1 MRILSL
7 FIALIAH
14 LTSIEAQELKFTATS
29 SLSKAAVGEQI
40 KIIYSLNTMGSG
52 FKVPDLSNFEV
63 LMGPQQM
70 FSSQNNN
77 GKVSQS
83 LSYTFVISG
92 IKPGRF
98 TIPPASIK
106 VGNGKMESNALQIEI
121 IKSAASNNSD
131 KVNDNVASNNN
142 DLFARAIVSK
152 VNTTVGDQIVVTYK
166 IYTKHAQLSY
176 ELSKAPSFNGFYT
189 EEIALAAKPTGVQET
204 INGQSYLSAE
214 IKKLLAFP
222 QKSGKLEIPP
232 LELNCVV
239 KQRVQPR
246 NMWEQVLGGG
256 YKDVEVKIKSA
267 PLIIDVK
274 ELDPTNKPADY
285 DGAVGKFEIN
295 ASLEPQQLNAGDA
308 ASLKIT
314 ISGKGNLKLI
324 DPLKL
329 QLPEELEL
337 YDPQIKDNI
346 SVSSGGMTGSRTFE
360 YLIIPRAG
368 GNYKIG
374 PLNFSWYDAEK
385 RAFQSKSIPEFD
397 LNVEKGD
404 GTASINKN
412 KAGKGALPKKINND
426 IRFIKKGSGT
436 LQYEAPQLFFLSVPF
451 YLSSGI
457 APLLLVAFLLI
468 RKRRLHRERNK
479 EVIKVQEAGT
489 SAIKR
494 LKKAS
499 EFLLTNQKD
508 NFYEEV
514 YRALNTYFSDKLKL
528 PASSLNRQILQ
539 EILNSRNVPA
549 TTVQNVLATLD
560 ACEFARFA
568 PGAAA
573 NMKEVYEQA
582 ATCIHEI
589 EEAIKS

>member
-1 MRILSL
+1 MRILTL
-7 FIALIAH
+7 LMVLVAH
-14 LTSIEAQELKFTATS
+14 LNSIIGQELKFTATAS
-29 SLSKAAVGEQI
+29 PAKAAVGEQI
-40 KIIYSLNTMGSG
+40 KIVYSLNAMGSS

-70 FSSQNNN
+70 FGSQNYN

-83 LSYTFVISG
+83 LSYTFIISG
-92 IKPGRF
+92 KKTGKF
-98 TIPPASIK
+98 TIPPAAIK
-106 VGNGKMESNALQIEI
+106 VGNGRMESNALQIEI
-121 IKSAASNNSD
+121 VKGAAANNSA
-131 KVNDNVASNNN
+131 KGNDNVVSTNS
-142 DLFARAIVSK
+142 DLFVRAIVSK
-152 VNTTVGDQIVVTYK
+152 NNTTVGDQIVVTYK

-189 EEIALAAKPTGVQET
+189 EDIALAAKPTGVKET
-204 INGQSYLSAE
+204 INGQSYLTAE

-232 LELNCVV
+232 LELNCVQARSIWKHV
-239 KQRVQPR
+239 
-246 NMWEQVLGGG
+246 MGGG

-267 PLIIDVK
+267 PLSIDVQVP
-274 ELDPTNKPADY
+274 DATNKPAEY
-285 DGAVGKFEIN
+285 NGAVGRFELE
-295 ASLEPQQLNAGDA
+295 ASIDPQQLSTGDA
-308 ASLKIT
+308 ATLKIT
-314 ISGKGNLKLI
+314 LSGRGNLKLI

-329 QLPEELEL
+329 QLPEELEV

-346 SVSSGGMTGSRTFE
+346 SVSSGGMSGSRTFE

-368 GNYKIG
+368 GSYKIG
-374 PLNFSWYDAEK
+374 PLNFSWYDPEK
-385 RAFQSKSIPEFD
+385 RAFQTQSIPEFT

-404 GTASINKN
+404 GTASGNKN
-412 KAGKGALPKKINND
+412 KAVKGTSPKKINDD
-426 IRFIKKGSGT
+426 IRFIKKENVV
-436 LQYEAPQLFFLSVPF
+436 LQSETPQLFFLSIPF
-451 YLSSGI
+451 YAGSGI
-457 APLLLVAFLLI
+457 APLMLVAFLLI
-468 RKRRLHRERNK
+468 RNRRLNRERNK
-479 EVIKVQEAGT
+479 DVIKVQEAGT

-499 EFLLTNQKD
+499 DFLAADQKD

-514 YRALNTYFSDKLKL
+514 YRALNMYFSDKLKI
-528 PASSLNRQILQ
+528 PASALNKQSLQ
-539 EILNSRNVPA
+539 EILQSRNVPDL
-549 TTVQNVLATLD
+549 TVKKVMSTLD

-582 ATCIHEI
+582 AACIHEI

>member
-1 MRILSL
+1 MRILTL
-7 FIALIAH
+7 LMVLVAH
-14 LTSIEAQELKFTATS
+14 LNSIIGQELKFTATAS
-29 SLSKAAVGEQI
+29 PAKAAVGEQI
-40 KIIYSLNTMGSG
+40 KIVYSLNAMGSG

-70 FSSQNNN
+70 FGSQNYN

-83 LSYTFVISG
+83 LSYTFIISG
-92 IKPGRF
+92 KKTGKF

-121 IKSAASNNSD
+121 VKGATANNST
-131 KVNDNVASNNN
+131 KGNDNVVGNNN
-142 DLFARAIVSK
+142 DLFVRAIVSK

-189 EEIALAAKPTGVQET
+189 EDIALAAKPTGVQET
-204 INGQSYLSAE
+204 INGQSYLTAE

-222 QKSGKLEIPP
+222 QKAGKLEIPP

-239 KQRVQPR
+239 KQRVQAR
-246 NMWEQVLGGG
+246 SIWEQVMGGG

-267 PLIIDVK
+267 PLSIDVQ
-274 ELDPTNKPADY
+274 EPNPTNKPAEY
-285 DGAVGKFEIN
+285 NGAVGRFELE
-295 ASLEPQQLNAGDA
+295 ASLDPQQLSTGEA
-308 ASLKIT
+308 ATLKIT
-314 ISGKGNLKLI
+314 LSGRGNLKLI

-329 QLPEELEL
+329 QLPDELEV

-346 SVSSGGMTGSRTFE
+346 SVSSGGMSGSRTFE

-368 GNYKIG
+368 GSYKIG
-374 PLNFSWYDAEK
+374 PLNFSWYDPEK
-385 RAFQSKSIPEFD
+385 RAFQTKSIPEFI

-404 GTASINKN
+404 GTAVGNKN
-412 KAGKGALPKKINND
+412 KAGKGTSPKKLNED
-426 IRFIKKGSGT
+426 IRFIKKESVV
-436 LQYEAPQLFFLSVPF
+436 LQSETPQLFFLSIPF

-457 APLLLVAFLLI
+457 APLMFVAFLLI
-468 RKRRLHRERNK
+468 RNRRLNRERNK
-479 EVIKVQEAGT
+479 DVIKVQEAGT

-494 LKKAS
+494 LKKSS
-499 EFLLTNQKD
+499 EFLAADQKD
-508 NFYEEV
+508 GFYEEV

-528 PASSLNRQILQ
+528 PASALNRQSLQ
-539 EILNSRNVPA
+539 EILQVRNVPVS
-549 TTVQNVLATLD
+549 TVQKVLATLD

-573 NMKEVYEQA
+573 NMNEVYEQA
-582 ATCIHEI
+582 AACIHEI